1 MDPHT
6 VGILLGVLFG
16 AIIGSAGVALRW
28 ARTTARTPVE
38 PAPIGITCY
47 HTWDQ
52 WTPIQQGKVRYQ
64 GRFVGRYVELSRTCT
79 TCGDVEMK
87 EVRTD
92 A

>member
-16 AIIGSAGVALRW
+16 AILGSAGVALRW

-38 PAPIGITCY
+38 PAPADITCY

-52 WTPIQQGKVRYQ
+52 WTPIRRGPVRDK
-64 GRFVGRYVELSRTCT
+64 GRLIGRYVELSRACT

-87 EVRTD
+87 EVRTN